1 MGRHLSLL
9 LPGLQISLGRTWT
22 WHLEQTYSFIS
33 INALVT
39 PWISSV
45 NCKVVCTG
53 DLG

>member
-1 MGRHLSLL
+1 MGGHLSL
-9 LPGLQISLGRTWT
+9 LPGLQSSLGRTWMRY
-22 WHLEQTYSFIS
+22 LEQTYSFIS

-39 PWISSV
+39 PWISFG